1 MIYSIVFF
9 LFYQSSIK
17 GLSHVHERIGNSI
30 PVSGSYM
37 SKKTCTAAREIM
49 VTCLFTQES
58 TISAENAV
66 SLTGQSHNISITCL

>member
-1 MIYSIVFF
+1 MFM
-9 LFYQSSIK
+9 
-17 GLSHVHERIGNSI
+17 RIGNSI

-58 TISAENAV
+58 TISALNAV
-66 SLTGQSHNISITCL
+66 SLTGQSQYLHHVLVEQSSNSVLGIQQAWLYF